1 MNAGPMHP
9 SPWVLAGEP
18 TSLGDPVGL
27 VTLVDG
33 QTFCLSGRSGDFI
46 NNPTHGVFFADMRV
60 LSQARLLV
68 GGVAVEPLAVS
79 LGDASGATF
88 VGRSVAAS
96 QSEARLLV
104 VRRRQLGSVWH
115 EQIELRNTG
124 AFAASAVVELEVA
137 ADFADVF
144 AVKEGRPSSEGEH
157 SLEVRESSLLFSWR
171 LGDVHRQAELSV
183 EGPPV
188 EVTTRGFVWKVD
200 IDRHGV
206 CVMQLDLTVALGTA
220 WIERRHH
227 HPNLSNPLNRNRS
240 WLSSVPRLRTV
251 DRKLSAAFDRSVEDI
266 GALRLHDPTGR
277 RRPVIA
283 AGAPWY
289 MTLFGRDALLSAYMA
304 LPIDPTLAIGV
315 LEALAELQGHKVDL
329 LSEEEPGRIM
339 HETRYLGVE
348 APTLTGGSTYYGSAD
363 ATPLFVVLLGEL
375 SRWGLGDEALQ
386 TLLPHADRA
395 LDWMHQYGDRDGDGY
410 IEYLKTS
417 ERGLSN
423 QGWKD
428 SGDGIRYH
436 DGRIAEAPLALCEVQ
451 AYAYAAYRA
460 RALIAARFGDSHVV
474 AQYEELAA
482 DLKSNFNRDFWLDE
496 HGWYAIALGP
506 DKEPVDSLTSNMGHC
521 LWSGIVADE
530 HAGLVASQLMSPQM
544 WNGWGIR
551 TLASDERAYD
561 PMSYHCGTVWPHD
574 GALCAA
580 GLKLYGFDTEAL
592 KVANGLLEASE
603 AWNGRLPELFCGL
616 DRADV
621 ETPIPF
627 PTSCS
632 PQAWAAATPFLL
644 MRIMLGLEPSIEHG
658 FTVNPIPGAIE
669 DDLLLA
675 GVHLVD
681 RRFNV
686 RIDDGVVSV
695 RELHSESPSGASA
708 RHDES
713 TAAVLSPEMD
723 GEETGE
729 GPPPHPGLRLPW
741 SPARRMLERL
751 RRH

>member
-1 MNAGPMHP
+1 MNSGPMHP
-9 SPWVLAGEP
+9 SPWVLAGEA

-33 QTFCLSGRSGDFI
+33 QTFCLSGRSGDFST
-46 NNPTHGVFFADMRV
+46 NPTHGVFFADMRV

-68 GGVAVEPLAVS
+68 GGVPVEPLAVS
-79 LGDASGATF
+79 LNDASGATF
-88 VGRSVAAS
+88 VGRSVAVS
-96 QSEARLLV
+96 QSESRLLV

-115 EQIELRNTG
+115 EEIELRNTG
-124 AFAASAVVELEVA
+124 AAKVTAVVELEVA

-157 SLEVRESSLLFSWR
+157 SLEVKETSLLFSWR

-183 EGPPV
+183 AGPPV
-188 EVTTRGFVWKVD
+188 EVSTHGFVWKVD
-200 IDRHGV
+200 IERHGV
-206 CVMQLDLTVALGTA
+206 CVMHLDLTVALGA
-220 WIERRHH
+220 SWIERRHH
-227 HPNLSNPLNRNRS
+227 HPNLSNSLTRSRS
-240 WLSSVPRLRTV
+240 WLSSVPKLRTA
-251 DRKLSAAFDRSVEDI
+251 DRKLSAAFDRSIEDI
-266 GALRLHDPTGR
+266 GALRLHDPTGQ

-315 LEALAELQGHKVDL
+315 LEALAELQGTSVDP

-339 HETRYLGVE
+339 HETRYLGVD
-348 APTLTGGSTYYGSAD
+348 APTLTGGATYYGSAD
-363 ATPLFVVLLGEL
+363 ATPLFVMLLGEL
-375 SRWGLGDEALQ
+375 SRWGLGEDALR

-395 LDWMHQYGDRDGDGY
+395 LEWMRVYGDRDGDGY

-417 ERGLSN
+417 DRGLSN

-460 RALIAARFGDSHVV
+460 RAAIATRLDEPEVV
-474 AQYEELAA
+474 VRYQQLADEL
-482 DLKSNFNRDFWLDE
+482 KERFNRDFWLE
-496 HGWYAIALGP
+496 ERGWFAIALGP
-506 DKEPVDSLTSNMGHC
+506 DKEPVDSLTSNIGHC
-521 LWSGIVADE
+521 LWSGIATDE
-530 HAGLVASQLMSPQM
+530 HAALVAELLMSPQM
-544 WNGWGIR
+544 WNGWGVR
-551 TLASDERAYD
+551 TLAADERSYD
-561 PMSYHCGTVWPHD
+561 PMSYHCGSVWPHD
-574 GALCAA
+574 GALCAT
-580 GLKLYGFDTEAL
+580 GLRSYGFNAYAL
-592 KVANGLLEASE
+592 KVANGLLDASA
-603 AWNGRLPELFCGL
+603 AWDGRLPELFCGL

-644 MRIMLGLEPSIEHG
+644 LRIMLGLEPHAANG
-658 FTVNPIPGAIE
+658 FTADPIPGAIE

-675 GVHLVD
+675 GVRLVD

-686 RIDDGVVSV
+686 RIDDGVVSIG
-695 RELHSESPSGASA
+695 ELYGDGMAPPGGGGQTVA
-708 RHDES
+708 
-713 TAAVLSPEMD
+713 TVLNPD
-723 GEETGE
+723 DQGEIAE
-729 GPPPHPGLRLPW
+729 GPQPHPGPRLPW
-741 SPARRMLERL
+741 SAARRMFERR

>member
-1 MNAGPMHP
+1 MNAGPVQS
-9 SPWVLAGEP
+9 SPWVLATEP

-27 VTLVDG
+27 ITLVDG
-33 QTFCLSGRSGDFI
+33 QTFCLSGRAGDFS

-68 GGVAVEPLAVS
+68 GGVPVEPLAVS
-79 LGDASGATF
+79 LNDASGATF
-88 VGRSVAAS
+88 VGRSVAAGHA
-96 QSEARLLV
+96 EGRLLV

-115 EQIELRNTG
+115 EQIEIRNTG
-124 AFAASAVVELEVA
+124 AVAIAANVELEVA

-157 SLEVRESSLLFSWR
+157 ALEVRDHSLLFSWR

-188 EVTTRGFVWKVD
+188 HVSTRGFVWSVNVES
-200 IDRHGV
+200 HGV
-206 CVMQLDLTVALGTA
+206 CEMQLDLTVALGDS

-227 HPNLSNPLNRNRS
+227 HPSLSNAANRGPS
-240 WLSSVPRLRTV
+240 WLSSVPKLRTA
-251 DRKLSAAFDRSVEDI
+251 DRLLSAAYDRSIEDI
-266 GALRLHDPTGR
+266 GALRLHDPSGR

-289 MTLFGRDALLSAYMA
+289 MTLFGRDALISAYMA

-315 LEALAELQGHKVDL
+315 LEALAELQGNEVDPV
-329 LSEEEPGRIM
+329 SEEEPGRIM
-339 HETRYLGVE
+339 HETRYLGVD

-375 SRWGLGDEALQ
+375 SRWGLGEDALR

-395 LDWMHQYGDRDGDGY
+395 LDWMREYGDSDGDGY

-428 SGDGIRYH
+428 SHDGIRFQ

-451 AYAYAAYRA
+451 GYAYAAYRA
-460 RALIAARFGDSHVV
+460 RAEIATRLGDHEG
-474 AQYEELAA
+474 AANHAKLAD
-482 DLKSNFNRDFWLDE
+482 DLKIRFNRDFWLEDL
-496 HGWYAIALGP
+496 GWYAIALGSIE
-506 DKEPVDSLTSNMGHC
+506 DGINKVKVDSLTSNIGHC
-521 LWSGIVADE
+521 LWSGIVSDE
-530 HAGLVASQLMSPQM
+530 HAAQVAERLMSPAM

-551 TLASDERAYD
+551 TLAADGPAYD

-574 GALCAA
+574 GALCAL
-580 GLKLYGFDTEAL
+580 GLASYGFRQDAL
-592 KVANGLLEASE
+592 KVANGLIESSE

-616 DRADV
+616 DRDDV

-632 PQAWAAATPFLL
+632 PQAWAAATPFLVL
-644 MRIMLGLEPSIEHG
+644 RIMLGLEPHDVDG
-658 FTVNPIPGAIE
+658 LAFDPIPGAFE

-675 GVHLVD
+675 GVRLVD
-681 RRFNV
+681 RRFNL
-686 RIDDGVVSV
+686 RISDGVVTL
-695 RELHSESPSGASA
+695 RELHATPVAGEPT
-708 RHDES
+708 ES
-713 TAAVLSPEMD
+713 TATVLTPESAETD
-723 GEETGE
+723 GEPRQHRT
-729 GPPPHPGLRLPW
+729 RSWPW
-741 SPARRMLERL
+741 SAVRQRRER
-751 RRH
+751 RRQH

>member
-1 MNAGPMHP
+1 MNAGPLHP

-18 TSLGDPVGL
+18 TSLGDPAGL

-33 QTFCLSGRSGDFI
+33 QTFCLSGRAGDFST
-46 NNPTHGVFFADMRV
+46 NPTHGVFFADMRV

-68 GGVAVEPLAVS
+68 GGVVVEPLAVS
-79 LGDASGATF
+79 LEDASGATF

-96 QSEARLLV
+96 HNEARLLV
-104 VRRRQLGSVWH
+104 IRRRQLGSVWH
-115 EQIELRNTG
+115 EEIELRNTG
-124 AFAASAVVELEVA
+124 ASAVTAVVELEVA

-157 SLEVRESSLLFSWR
+157 SLEVRENSLLFSWR

-188 EVTTRGFVWKVD
+188 EVSTRGFVWRVE

-206 CVMQLDLTVALGTA
+206 CVMNLDLTVALGNA

-227 HPNLSNPLNRNRS
+227 HPDLSNSLHRHRS
-240 WLSSVPRLRTV
+240 WLSSVPKLRTA
-251 DRKLSAAFDRSVEDI
+251 DRKLSAAFDRSIEDI
-266 GALRLHDPTGR
+266 GALRLHDPTGK

-289 MTLFGRDALLSAYMA
+289 MTLFGRDALISAYMA
-304 LPIDPTLAIGV
+304 LPVDPTLAIGV
-315 LEALAELQGHKVDL
+315 LEALAELQGNEVDL
-329 LSEEEPGRIM
+329 VSEEEPGRIM
-339 HETRYLGVE
+339 HETRYLGIE

-375 SRWGLGDEALQ
+375 SRWGLGDEALR

-395 LDWMHQYGDRDGDGY
+395 LEWMQKFGDRDGDGY
-410 IEYLKTS
+410 IEYHKTS

-436 DGRIAEAPLALCEVQ
+436 DGRIAQAPLALCEVQ
-451 AYAYAAYRA
+451 GYAYAAYRA
-460 RALIAARFGDSHVV
+460 RVDIANRLGEPDVAAR
-474 AQYEELAA
+474 YEQLAMQ
-482 DLKSNFNRDFWLDE
+482 LKASFNRDFWLED

-530 HAGLVASQLMSPQM
+530 HAKQVADRLMSSEM

-551 TLASDERAYD
+551 TLACDERAYD

-580 GLKLYGFDTEAL
+580 GLKRYGFDTEAL
-592 KVANGLLEASE
+592 QVANGLLESSE

-644 MRIMLGLEPSIEHG
+644 LRIMLGLEPHG
-658 FTVNPIPGAIE
+658 KDGFVVDPIPNAIE
-669 DDLLLA
+669 DDLMLL
-675 GVHLVD
+675 GVRLVD
-681 RRFNV
+681 RQFNV

-695 RELHSESPSGASA
+695 HELRPKASSDG
-708 RHDES
+708 DES
-713 TAAVLSPEMD
+713 TVQVLSPEMD
-723 GEETGE
+723 GANSAEPLLQHQ
-729 GPPPHPGLRLPW
+729 GPRLPW
-741 SPARRMLERL
+741 SAARRMLER
-751 RRH
+751 RRRR

>member
-1 MNAGPMHP
+1 MNGGPMQP

-18 TSLGDPVGL
+18 TSLGDPTGL
-27 VTLVDG
+27 ITLVDG
-33 QTFCLSGRSGDFI
+33 QTFCLSGRSGDFSTS
-46 NNPTHGVFFADMRV
+46 PTHGVFFADMRV

-68 GGVAVEPLAVS
+68 GGVPVEPLTVS
-79 LGDASGATF
+79 LAEASGATF
-88 VGRSVAAS
+88 VGRSVAPS
-96 QSEARLLV
+96 QVDPRLLV
-104 VRRRQLGSVWH
+104 IRRRQLGSVWH
-115 EQIELRNTG
+115 EQIEVRNTG
-124 AFAASAVVELEVA
+124 AAAVSTTVELEVA

-144 AVKEGRPSSEGEH
+144 AIKAGRPSSEGEH
-157 SLEVRESSLLFSWR
+157 SLEVKERSLLFSWR
-171 LGDVHRQAELSV
+171 LGEVHRQAELTV
-183 EGPPV
+183 EGPAV
-188 EVTTRGFVWKVD
+188 EVSTRGFIWNVNLE
-200 IDRHGV
+200 RHGV
-206 CVMQLDLTVALGTA
+206 CVIQLDLTVALGKS

-227 HPNLSNPLNRNRS
+227 HPTLRNAANRS
-240 WLSSVPRLRTV
+240 QGWLSSAPRLRTA
-251 DRKLSAAFDRSVEDI
+251 DRSLSAAFDRSIGDI
-266 GALRLHDPTGR
+266 GALRLHDPSGR

-289 MTLFGRDALLSAYMA
+289 MTLFGRDALISAYMA

-315 LEALAELQGHKVDL
+315 LEALAELQGREIDL
-329 LSEEEPGRIM
+329 MSEEEPGRIM

-375 SRWGLGDEALQ
+375 SRWGLDDDALRD
-386 TLLPHADRA
+386 LLPYADRA
-395 LDWMHQYGDRDGDGY
+395 LAWMQEFGDRDGDGY

-428 SGDGIRYH
+428 SADGIRYR

-460 RALIAARFGDSHVV
+460 RAAIAVRLGEPEMAARCGQLAD
-474 AQYEELAA
+474 ELKAR
-482 DLKSNFNRDFWLDE
+482 FNRDFWLADL
-496 HGWYAIALGP
+496 GWYAVALGP
-506 DKEPVDSLTSNMGHC
+506 DKEPVDSLTSNIGHC

-530 HAGLVASQLMSPQM
+530 RAVLVAERLMSPEM

-551 TLASDERAYD
+551 TLAADERAYD

-574 GALCAA
+574 GALCAV
-580 GLKLYGFDTEAL
+580 GLKSYGFDKEAL
-592 KVANGLLEASE
+592 IIAKGLLAASE
-603 AWNGRLPELFCGL
+603 AWAGRLPELFCGL

-644 MRIMLGLEPSIEHG
+644 LRIMLGLEPDAEKG
-658 FTVNPIPGAIE
+658 LRVDPIPGAIE

-675 GVHLVD
+675 GVRLVD

-686 RIDDGVVSV
+686 RIDNGAATV
-695 RELHSESPSGASA
+695 RELDLDGAAPRS
-708 RHDES
+708 DQS
-713 TAAVLSPEMD
+713 IVAVLSPGSGVAEID
-723 GEETGE
+723 GVPRQRPT
-729 GPPPHPGLRLPW
+729 RRWPW
-741 SPARRMLERL
+741 SAARRTLER
-751 RRH
+751 RRRS

>member
-1 MNAGPMHP
+1 MNAGPMQP

-18 TSLGDPVGL
+18 TSLGDPAGL
-27 VTLVDG
+27 ITLVDG
-33 QTFCLSGRSGDFI
+33 QTFCLSGRSGDFS
-46 NNPTHGVFFADMRV
+46 NSPTHGVFFADMRV

-68 GGVAVEPLAVS
+68 GGVPVEPLTVS
-79 LGDASGATF
+79 LSEASGATF

-96 QSEARLLV
+96 QSEPRLLV
-104 VRRRQLGSVWH
+104 IRRRQLGSVWH
-115 EQIELRNTG
+115 ESIELRNTG
-124 AFAASAVVELEVA
+124 AAAVSTVVELEVA

-144 AVKEGRPSSEGEH
+144 AIKAGRPSSEGEH
-157 SLEVRESSLLFSWR
+157 SLEVKESSLLFSWR

-183 EGPPV
+183 DGPPV
-188 EVTTRGFVWKVD
+188 QVSTHGFVWHVE

-206 CVMQLDLTVALGTA
+206 GVIQLDLTVALGGS

-227 HPNLSNPLNRNRS
+227 HPALRNAANRS
-240 WLSSVPRLRTV
+240 EGWLSSVPRLRTA
-251 DRKLSAAFDRSVEDI
+251 DRKLSAAFDRSIEDI
-266 GALRLHDPTGR
+266 GALRLHDPSSR

-289 MTLFGRDALLSAYMA
+289 MTLFGRDALISAFMA

-315 LEALAELQGHKVDL
+315 LEALAELQGQKVDPM
-329 LSEEEPGRIM
+329 SEEEPGRIM

-348 APTLTGGSTYYGSAD
+348 SPTLTGGSTYYGSVD

-375 SRWGLGDEALQ
+375 SRWGLSEEALRE
-386 TLLPHADRA
+386 LLPYADRA
-395 LDWMHQYGDRDGDGY
+395 IEWMHAYGDRDGDGY
-410 IEYLKTS
+410 IEYHKTS

-428 SGDGIRYH
+428 SADGIRYR
-436 DGRIAEAPLALCEVQ
+436 DGRVAQAPLALCEVQ
-451 AYAYAAYRA
+451 GYAYAAYRA
-460 RALIAARFGDSHVV
+460 RAAIAARLGEPDVV
-474 AQYEELAA
+474 VQYEQLAEQ
-482 DLKSNFNRDFWLDE
+482 LKTRFNRDFWLEE

-521 LWSGIVADE
+521 LWSGIVTDE
-530 HAGLVASQLMSPQM
+530 RAPIVVAKLMSPSM

-551 TLASDERAYD
+551 TLANDERAYD

-580 GLKLYGFDTEAL
+580 GMKSYGFDAEAL
-592 KVANGLLEASE
+592 TVANGLLAASE

-616 DRADV
+616 DRTDV

-644 MRIMLGLEPSIEHG
+644 LRIMLGLEPDHEHG
-658 FTVNPIPGAIE
+658 LKVEPIPGAIE

-675 GVHLVD
+675 GIRLVD

-686 RIDDGVVSV
+686 RIDDGNVAV
-695 RELHSESPSGASA
+695 RELHVEGAPA
-708 RHDES
+708 RPDDAHVE
-713 TAAVLSPEMD
+713 VLKPVKA
-723 GEETGE
+723 GEEMFGE
-729 GPPPHPGLRLPW
+729 PRPHQGRRWPW
-741 SPARRMLERL
+741 SVARRMLEQ
-751 RRH
+751 RRRR

>member
-1 MNAGPMHP
+1 MNAGPIHT

-33 QTFCLSGRSGDFI
+33 QTFCLSGRSGDFST
-46 NNPTHGVFFADMRV
+46 NPTHGVFFADMRV
-60 LSQARLLV
+60 LSQAKLLV
-68 GGVAVEPLAVS
+68 GGIAVEPLAVS
-79 LGDASGATF
+79 LEDASGATF

-96 QSEARLLV
+96 QSESRLLV
-104 VRRRQLGSVWH
+104 IRRRQLGSVWH
-115 EQIELRNTG
+115 EEIELRNTG
-124 AFAASAVVELEVA
+124 ASAVTALVELEVA

-157 SLEVRESSLLFSWR
+157 SLEVRDHSLLFSWR

-188 EVTTRGFVWKVD
+188 EMSTRGFVWRVE
-200 IDRHGV
+200 IERHGA
-206 CVMQLDLTVALGTA
+206 CAMQLDLTVALGDA

-227 HPNLSNPLNRNRS
+227 HPSLANSLTRSRS
-240 WLSSVPRLRTV
+240 WLSSVPKLRTA
-251 DRKLSAAFDRSVEDI
+251 DRKLSAAFDRSIEDI

-289 MTLFGRDALLSAYMA
+289 MTLFGRDALISAYMA

-315 LEALAELQGHKVDL
+315 LEALAELQGDEVDL
-329 LSEEEPGRIM
+329 VTEEEPGRIM
-339 HETRYLGVE
+339 HETRFLGIE

-375 SRWGLGDEALQ
+375 SRWGLGEDALR

-395 LDWMHQYGDRDGDGY
+395 LEWMQKFGDRDGDGY
-410 IEYLKTS
+410 IEYHKTS
-417 ERGLSN
+417 DRGLSN

-436 DGRIAEAPLALCEVQ
+436 DGRVAEAPLALCEVQ
-451 AYAYAAYRA
+451 GYAYAAYRA
-460 RALIAARFGDSHVV
+460 RVDIATRLGEPEVAAR
-474 AQYEELAA
+474 YEELASQ
-482 DLKSNFNRDFWLDE
+482 LKASFNRDFWLDE

-530 HAGLVASQLMSPQM
+530 HAKQVVDRLMSPEM

-580 GLKLYGFDTEAL
+580 GLKRYGFDTEAL
-592 KVANGLLEASE
+592 RVANGILESSE

-616 DRADV
+616 DRKDV

-632 PQAWAAATPFLL
+632 PQAWAAATTFLL
-644 MRIMLGLEPSIEHG
+644 LRIMLGLEPNDRDG
-658 FTVNPIPGAIE
+658 FTVDPIPGAIE
-669 DDLLLA
+669 DDLMFM
-675 GVHLVD
+675 GVRLVD
-681 RRFNV
+681 RQFNV

-695 RELHSESPSGASA
+695 HELRPKAFSDG
-708 RHDES
+708 DES
-713 TAAVLSPEMD
+713 TAHVLSSDVDEAQNA
-723 GEETGE
+723 ELLR
-729 GPPPHPGLRLPW
+729 PPPGPRLPW
-741 SPARRMLERL
+741 SAARRMLER
-751 RRH
+751 RRRR